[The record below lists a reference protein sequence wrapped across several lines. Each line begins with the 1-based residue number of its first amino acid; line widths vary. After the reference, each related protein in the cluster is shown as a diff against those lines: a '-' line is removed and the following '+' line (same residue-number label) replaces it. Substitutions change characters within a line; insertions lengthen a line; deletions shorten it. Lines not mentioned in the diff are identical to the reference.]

1 MNIFCSIA
9 RPRSL
14 TFTDMAL
21 PEIFTADLFT
31 TASAI
36 IFLQRVFIDLVLAG
50 DNAIIVGM
58 VAARVPAHLR
68 KKVILFGVGAAVIMR
83 IGFSLI
89 AVQMMGITGLK
100 LLGGLMLFWVCW
112 RLFIE
117 LRTGHAEQQAE
128 AAVVA
133 DDAAAHHQLDA
144 IRPAVIQI
152 VIADLSMSIDN
163 VLAIAGVSR
172 DNPVLLVFG
181 LALSVA
187 FMIFA
192 ATLIARLLTRYPWIA
207 YLGLVLILY
216 VAIIM
221 SWEGAYE
228 VLAARKG

>member
-1 MNIFCSIA
+1 MDIFCSIA

-21 PEIFTADLFT
+21 SEIFTADLFT

-36 IFLQRVFIDLVLAG
+36 IFLQIVFIDLVLAG

-68 KKVILFGVGAAVIMR
+68 KKVILFGVGAAVVMR

-112 RLFIE
+112 RLLIE

-192 ATLIARLLTRYPWIA
+192 ATLIAKLLTRYPWIA

-216 VAIIM
+216 VAIVM
-221 SWEGAYE
+221 SWEGAHE
-228 VLAARKG
+228 VLAARNA